1 MSKRMKNTVKTTN
14 GGRLRSR
21 KGLSLVEVMV
31 ALAVIAIIS
40 AAALSLVVSS
50 SRLDAKSVK
59 TAKVMMAAENALE
72 CFRYFDYVKEADGT
86 SNSGE
91 FTALLNKTGTVYTS
105 QNGKLVASANGY
117 VIHITVDE
125 TYKELTFI
133 AYETD
138 EEGQKTEDI
147 IYDYNFT
154 KG

>member
-1 MSKRMKNTVKTTN
+1 MSKRMKNTVKATN

-72 CFRYFDYVKEADGT
+72 CFRYADDT
-86 SNSGE
+86 GE
-91 FTALLNKTGTVYTS
+91 FKNLLNETDAVYTS
-105 QNGKLVASANGY
+105 QDDKLVTNANGY
-117 VIHITVDE
+117 VIHITVVG
-125 TYKELTFI
+125 KELTFI

-138 EEGQKTEDI
+138 EKGQKTEDI
-147 IYDYNFT
+147 IYNYKFT

>member
-1 MSKRMKNTVKTTN
+1 MSKRMKKTVKATN

-72 CFRYFDYVKEADGT
+72 CFRYANNTKELSD
-86 SNSGE
+86 
-91 FTALLNKTGTVYTS
+91 LLNETGTFYIS
-105 QNGKLVASANGY
+105 PDGKLVTSANGY

-125 TYKELTFI
+125 TYNKLTFI
-133 AYETD
+133 AYETND
-138 EEGQKTEDI
+138 EGKKTNEE
-147 IYDYNFT
+147 IYKYEFT

>member
-1 MSKRMKNTVKTTN
+1 MSKRMKNTVKATN

-72 CFRYFDYVKEADGT
+72 CFRYADDT
-86 SNSGE
+86 GE
-91 FTALLNKTGTVYTS
+91 FKDLLNETDAVYTS
-105 QNGKLVASANGY
+105 QDGKLVTNANGY

-125 TYKELTFI
+125 TYKELTFV

-138 EEGQKTEDI
+138 EKGQKTEDI
-147 IYDYNFT
+147 IYDYKFT

>member
-1 MSKRMKNTVKTTN
+1 MSKRMKNTVKATN
-14 GGRLRSR
+14 GVRLRSR

-72 CFRYFDYVKEADGT
+72 CFRYADNT
-86 SNSGE
+86 EE
-91 FTALLNKTGTVYTS
+91 FKNLLKNKTGYTS
-105 QNGKLVASANGY
+105 QDDKLVTNANGY
-117 VIHITVDE
+117 VIHITVVG
-125 TYKELTFI
+125 KELTFI

-138 EEGQKTEDI
+138 EKGQKTEDI
-147 IYDYNFT
+147 IYNYKFT